1 VRIVGLVVTYNRRD
15 LLVGCLEGAFAQTRP
30 PERLFLVDNASTDG
44 TRERLAERGFLDRPD
59 LTYVRLDEN
68 LGSSGGFAEGVR
80 IAREPES
87 DWLWLMDDDS
97 APEPDVV
104 ERLLAAPP
112 ATDEA
117 TVALCP
123 KVVYADGTLDRN
135 QRGDFRRRLRPL
147 PEDAYAPGFHPELGF
162 MSFVGTLVRTSAAR
176 AIDPPKA
183 EFFVWGDDVEY
194 SLRLRRRGTIRLVPE
209 AVMVHRRVS
218 QSYMNR
224 RGRFWNAILPITTF
238 PTPLE
243 RFWQNLCGVR
253 NYIWM
258 KREYEGQSALS
269 AAGTTAQFV
278 AKHLLYDERPLRR
291 IPWILRYARDG
302 RRGRFRNIAPSDW
315 VEMVRRGDD

>member
-1 VRIVGLVVTYNRRD
+1 MSVVALVVTYNRRD
-15 LLVGCLEGAFAQTRP
+15 LLVGCLEGALGQTRP
-30 PERLFLVDNASTDG
+30 PQRLFLVDNASTDG
-44 TRERLAERGFLDRPD
+44 TPELLRERGLLDRPD
-59 LTYVRLDEN
+59 VTYVRLDEN

-80 IAREPES
+80 LAREPES

-97 APEPDVV
+97 APEPDVL

-112 ATDEA
+112 ASDPG

-123 KVVYADGTLDRN
+123 KVVYGDGSLDRN

-147 PEDAYAPGFHPELGF
+147 PDAEYRPGNHRELGF
-162 MSFVGTLVRTSAAR
+162 MSFVGTAVRTRAAR
-176 AIDPPKA
+176 ATEPPKA

-194 SLRLRRRGTIRLVPE
+194 SLRLRRQGAIRLVPE

-218 QSYMNR
+218 QSHMTR
-224 RGRFWNAILPITTF
+224 RARLWNAVLPITTF
-238 PTPLE
+238 PTPLD
-243 RFWQNLCGVR
+243 RFWQNLCGLR

-278 AKHLLYDERPLRR
+278 VKHLLYDDRPLYR
-291 IPWILRYARDG
+291 IPWIVRFARDG
-302 RRGRFRNIAPSDW
+302 RRGRFRNIPPSEW
-315 VEMVRRGDD
+315 AEMVARDA